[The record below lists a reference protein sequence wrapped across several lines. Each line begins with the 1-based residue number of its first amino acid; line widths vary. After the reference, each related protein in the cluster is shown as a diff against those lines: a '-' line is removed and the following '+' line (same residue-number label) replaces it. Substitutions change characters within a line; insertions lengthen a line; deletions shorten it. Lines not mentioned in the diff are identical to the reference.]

1 MGLVVKALK
10 ILIFNWRCPKHPEAG
25 GAEKATYEIARRWVQ
40 QGHKVQLISGG
51 FIGGSKYD
59 NIDGISI
66 TRLGGKYSVYVKS
79 IFYYYRRLKGKY
91 DVVIDE
97 INTIPFFTPLY
108 VREPHVAFIHQ
119 LAANV
124 LFEELPSV
132 QAKFLSFMEPHVLR
146 LYGNVPMITS
156 QCTKYDL
163 LRFGIAECNMYV
175 INYGVDHNIYKSGT
189 KKSSYP
195 HVFFLGR
202 LKRFKGV
209 HLLIKA
215 MVQVVK
221 EIPNAKL
228 SIVGS
233 GDADYETELKQL
245 IDNLNLRKNVVFFEF
260 GLGDSL
266 LQKVQIMQEAW
277 VLVFPS
283 AREGFGLVVV
293 EANSCGTPTI
303 ATDVPGLRETVRD
316 NDTGFLVSR
325 TVNALADSIKQ
336 VLSNDAL
343 RARLSKR
350 SLEWSMQFDWNKT
363 ADNMLKVLER
373 TINSY
378 NKKKLRVGDNHED

>member
-1 MGLVVKALK
+1 VGLVVKALK
-10 ILIFNWRCPKHPEAG
+10 ILIFNWRCPKHPQAG

-79 IFYYYRRLKGKY
+79 IFYYFRRLKGKY

-97 INTIPFFTPLY
+97 INTLPFFTPLY

-124 LFEELPSV
+124 LFEELPSA
-132 QAKFLSFMEPHVLR
+132 QAKFLSFMEPHILR
-146 LYGNVPMITS
+146 LYSSTPLITS
-156 QCTKYDL
+156 HCTKDDL
-163 LRFGIAECNMYV
+163 VQIGIAECNLHV
-175 INYGVDHNIYKSGT
+175 INYGVDHNIYKPGT

-195 HVFFLGR
+195 HVFYLGR
-202 LKRFKGV
+202 LKKFKGV

-215 MVQVVK
+215 MAQVVK
-221 EIPNAKL
+221 EIPDAKL

-233 GDADYETELKQL
+233 GDTDYEAELKQL
-245 IDNLNLRKNVVFFEF
+245 IDDLNLSKNVVFFEF

-303 ATDVPGLRETVRD
+303 ATDVPGLRETVSD
-316 NDTGFLVSR
+316 HDTGFLVSR
-325 TVNALADSIKQ
+325 NVDALAASLKQ

-343 RARLSKR
+343 RARLSER

-363 ADNMLKVLER
+363 ADNMLKVLES
-373 TINSY
+373 TINSC
-378 NKKKLRVGDNHED
+378 NKKEA